1 MSLMSWSL
9 AGLLALEI
17 AAPPQG
23 GATKCEPTDNRC
35 KAELF
40 VRRAKEAKN
49 DEQRALYFNVAHRSY
64 LALFDRTGDERQLC
78 AARRMYDKSVA
89 IKNQPAGQR
98 ASFEAL
104 LGDLTTRERK
114 AGGRCGSAPK
124 RPQADAPLLAAKE
137 QASAVSAGNTS
148 SGETTP
154 ASTSSGETATPP
166 AAAHSADARPE
177 KAPGMVA
184 VLEPMPASREP
195 VDALL
200 PVSRRPKPSSVNT
213 TTPPRPGRNLV
224 IGGGVTLGLGLV
236 LAGVATYTGA
246 DMLETRREARLLQN
260 MVDGY
265 ATDDQLAQDATLRH
279 DYRRLGPPTLALALA
294 GGASVVVGAVLL
306 GVGGRRMARAPSQTA
321 LIPVPGGVA
330 FRARF

>member
-9 AGLLALEI
+9 AGLLALE
-17 AAPPQG
+17 AAVPPQG

-64 LALFDRTGDERQLC
+64 LALFDRTGDERHLC

-104 LGDLTTRERK
+104 RGDLTSRERK
-114 AGGRCGSAPK
+114 EGGRCGSSPK
-124 RPQADAPLLAAKE
+124 RPQADAPLLTAKE
-137 QASAVSAGNTS
+137 QASAAPAANTS
-148 SGETTP
+148 SVETTP
-154 ASTSSGETATPP
+154 ANASSGDAPP
-166 AAAHSADARPE
+166 AAANSADARPE
-177 KAPGMVA
+177 RAPGKVA

-200 PVSRRPKPSSVNT
+200 PVSRRPEPSSVNT
-213 TTPPRPGRNLV
+213 STTPRPGRDLV

-236 LAGVATYTGA
+236 LVGVATYTGA
-246 DMLETRREARLLQN
+246 DLLATRREARLLQD
-260 MVDGY
+260 MVDGH

-306 GVGGRRMARAPSQTA
+306 AVGGRRMARAPSQTA